1 MILLLLSV
9 CNFDALKW
17 YALCR
22 KNSLFLIK
30 TLKGVI
36 LLEYSYVRL
45 IYSPALDVALL
56 MWLLLRLHHQIVF
69 HFIA

>member
-1 MILLLLSV
+1 MILLLFSV

-17 YALCR
+17 CALYR

-56 MWLLLRLHHQIVF
+56 TLLLLRLHHQIVF
-69 HFIA
+69 HSVA